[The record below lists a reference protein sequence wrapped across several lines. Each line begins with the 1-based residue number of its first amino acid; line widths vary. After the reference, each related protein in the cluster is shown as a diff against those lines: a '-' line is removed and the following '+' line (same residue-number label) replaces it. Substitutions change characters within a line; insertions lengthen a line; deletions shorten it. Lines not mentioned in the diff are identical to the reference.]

1 MAMLTRR
8 LKLATSSSVKVSA
21 LAMIGIKLTLVCNL
35 RMNSISICFR
45 LEDNISSRISRE
57 RRDDVRMAGW
67 LDEVQAGMDT
77 VVDHLLS
84 VDPVLL
90 LEVGIEP
97 SLDVLHNWLPAL
109 IVVHKVT
116 ETGGIHNSQAET
128 NTALLDIWR
137 KQTTLEQLRA
147 GSSNCGTNQH

>member
-8 LKLATSSSVKVSA
+8 LKFATSSSVKVSA
-21 LAMIGIKLTLVCNL
+21 LAMIGIKLTLVWSL

-45 LEDNISSRISRE
+45 LWDNISCISDARE
-57 RRDDVRMAGW
+57 RREHLRMAGW

-97 SLDVLHNWLPAL
+97 SLNVLHDWLPAL

-116 ETGGIHNSQAET
+116 KTGGIHNGQAET
-128 NTALLDIWR
+128 NTALLDVWR
-137 KQTTLEQLRA
+137 KQRTLEQF
-147 GSSNCGTNQH
+147 